1 MIYQKSCLIR
11 YLSMWSISLAETG
24 PSVPTVLA
32 RFLEF
37 NEPLGEHTQK
47 TQHTSIQSE
56 YLVVVQIQLR

>member
-1 MIYQKSCLIR
+1 
-11 YLSMWSISLAETG
+11 MWSISLPETG
-24 PSVPTVLA
+24 PTVLA